1 MRRRRYPTH
10 QHSPR
15 AGRTPRGRPF
25 SPEAQAE
32 QNAMNEVLKK
42 LYGPNARQLNPD
54 GIVGPATRGVQEL
67 IDRSFPPDAANN
79 PNESRAD
86 RMKRLSAFLDT
97 PEGQRFRADPVNSP
111 AMQDLNQ
118 GINALP
124 DTPNGF
130 IPGTGMAP
138 TPSAAPSAAPEA
150 PSAAPSAAPEAPSAA
165 PSAAA
170 TPSHPAAV
178 GFSGE
183 VGSTELPPTPTRAS
197 NLITGPVPPSG

>member
-124 DTPNGF
+124 ATPNGF
-130 IPGTGMAP
+130 IPGTGEPAP
-138 TPSAAPSAAPEA
+138 TAAPTAAPETPTA
-150 PSAAPSAAPEAPSAA
+150 NPSAVTSEMPAASP
-165 PSAAA
+165 A

-178 GFSGE
+178 GYSGE